1 MAVLEA
7 FSKNADAADNMKSEE
22 KYKEIKPETGIT
34 DKEVKDFWNTLFSDM
49 EHKEASSE
57 EISEN
62 KLEKALEGYIVDL
75 KDKTDVPDTLPDK
88 FFEASDLKKLSPEEN
103 AVAREEFSDRKKDLI
118 QQWEEKNGCPWP
130 RYEEN
135 VYIMNSRGDRIQ
147 IREAGARYDAHHIQ
161 PLGLGGKNEADN
173 ITPLRADVHFDH
185 FGVHAIGSPYDKM
198 EKMLGGI
205 SDD

>member
-1 MAVLEA
+1 MAFIEA

-34 DKEVKDFWNTLFSDM
+34 EKEVKGFWNALFSNM

-62 KLEKALEGYIVDL
+62 KLEKVLEEYIEDL

-103 AVAREEFSDRKKDLI
+103 AAAREEFCDRKENLI
-118 QQWEEKNGCPWP
+118 QQWQEKNGCPWP
-130 RYEEN
+130 RYKEA
-135 VYIMNSRGDRIQ
+135 VSITTAGGAQ
-147 IREAGARYDAHHIQ
+147 VTLREAGNRYDAHHIQ

-173 ITPLRADVHFDH
+173 ITPLRVDVHFDH
-185 FGVHAIGSPYDKM
+185 FGVHAIGGSCDKM